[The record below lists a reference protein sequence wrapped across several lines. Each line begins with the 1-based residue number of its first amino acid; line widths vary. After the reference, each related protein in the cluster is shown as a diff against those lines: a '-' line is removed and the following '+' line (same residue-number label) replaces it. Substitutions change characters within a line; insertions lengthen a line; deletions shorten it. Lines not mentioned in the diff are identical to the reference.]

1 MTGSPGRG
9 AISVS
14 APATARS
21 IVKLGEVLAPD
32 QQDSLAARS
41 QPVASGS
48 NLRGQPGF
56 GLRPGTRDPT
66 GERRMF
72 GLRRNDAP
80 WCEVLPVVWRR
91 RCVKSLLEL
100 R

>member
-1 MTGSPGRG
+1 
-9 AISVS
+9 
-14 APATARS
+14 
-21 IVKLGEVLAPD
+21 
-32 QQDSLAARS
+32 
-41 QPVASGS
+41 
-48 NLRGQPGF
+48 
-56 GLRPGTRDPT
+56 
-66 GERRMF
+66 MF